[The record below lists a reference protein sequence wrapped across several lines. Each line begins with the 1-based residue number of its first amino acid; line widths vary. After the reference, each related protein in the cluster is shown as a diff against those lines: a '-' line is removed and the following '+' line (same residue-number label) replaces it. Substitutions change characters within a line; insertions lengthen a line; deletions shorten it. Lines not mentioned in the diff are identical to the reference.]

1 MSSKSSS
8 TTAIIADNS
17 IKSIVS
23 LNKKITD
30 REKSEITNFIGGNVN
45 IDNIL
50 NNNLVNFENKQLS
63 SIYFITCKLLNEY
76 NTCLRKS
83 KDITIEKEFF
93 EKFLIENCVDTI
105 NKYYNNIKKRNRKKL
120 DKEFMCKGRKLDGL
134 QCTRKKKMGYEFCQ
148 SHLKKLPNGR
158 IDEESKLPKKKNKR
172 GRKPKVE
179 FDPRQYDNDY
189 ITLWEDI
196 INDQK
201 VLVDIYNNVFSY
213 DMTHPK
219 YLGKKTIDNTII
231 PPTDNSQQKSTN

>member
-8 TTAIIADNS
+8 STAILADNS
-17 IKSIVS
+17 IKVESI
-23 LNKKITD
+23 NKKITD

-50 NNNLVNFENKQLS
+50 NNTLVNFENKQLS

-213 DMTHPK
+213 DITHPK

-231 PPTDNSQQKSTN
+231 PPTKVTLK

>member
-1 MSSKSSS
+1 MTSK
-8 TTAIIADNS
+8 
-17 IKSIVS
+17 KSLTPEITDKKIQSLVA
-23 LNKKITD
+23 LNKKISD
-30 REKSEITNFIGGNVN
+30 REKSEINNFIGGNVN

-76 NTCLRKS
+76 STCLRKS

-93 EKFLIENCVDTI
+93 EKFLVENCVDTI

-120 DKEFMCKGRKLDGL
+120 DKDLMCKGRKLDGH

-196 INDQK
+196 IDDQK
-201 VLVDIYNNVFSY
+201 VLVDIYNNVFSF
-213 DMTHPK
+213 DMTQPK

-231 PPTDNSQQKSTN
+231 PPSNTVLK